1 MYQRVTDDHVTR
13 GAVKL
18 IGWGVE
24 DGVPYW
30 LAANSWNKNWGEN
43 GYFKI
48 LRGSN
53 ECEIESEP
61 IGAFPTF

>member
-24 DGVPYW
+24 DGVSYW

-61 IGAFPTF
+61 IGAFPKF